1 MTRRGVRAT
10 FGLQSSNL
18 RRSER
23 TLENAFPPYFIRI
36 FNTRQTSSLGATEKL
51 PTARGVSSNGLAM
64 KKIVVFVALLC
75 ASFAF
80 SSVSAQ
86 DAASS
91 SAFTPE
97 VVNRD
102 DTPEYKRFAD
112 EMVQYKTALK
122 KLRSLKDSYQTA
134 SAEQKDKI
142 IAEFTPLIEDTQKR
156 QKELVPLAIT
166 AYRSIDGQ
174 NVELRAF
181 LCSMLH
187 WLVVDRENYE
197 VAYVIA
203 KALFEYPLP
212 GENSDMLYGF
222 AAFAAF
228 CTMNLDDAKAWY
240 KIAKDKGVISKC
252 DPDDKMHLQYNLER
266 VLPEYES
273 LWAKEQEIR
282 QAEAKADNLPRVLL
296 RTSKGDI
303 TLELFKNEAPIA
315 TNNFLSLVKSGFYT
329 DVPFHRVLPFFM
341 AQGGDPT
348 GTGSGGPGYCIKCE
362 CYGDEA
368 RNHFRGSIAMAH
380 AGPNTGGSQFFLDFV
395 PTSFLNKKHTV
406 FGRIVDGMDV
416 LSEIQRID
424 PEQES
429 DVAPDK
435 IIDAKIL
442 RGDPEPFDKLPAR

>member
-1 MTRRGVRAT
+1 MKKLLLFVALVCASLVPSGVRA
-10 FGLQSSNL
+10 QEAESAAP
-18 RRSER
+18 
-23 TLENAFPPYFIRI
+23 AF
-36 FNTRQTSSLGATEKL
+36 A
-51 PTARGVSSNGLAM
+51 PT
-64 KKIVVFVALLC
+64 
-75 ASFAF
+75 
-80 SSVSAQ
+80 Q
-86 DAASS
+86 E
-91 SAFTPE
+91 T
-97 VVNRD
+97 VNRINSS
-102 DTPEYKRFAD
+102 EYKKFAD

-122 KLRSLKDSYQTA
+122 KLRSLKDAYQTA
-134 SAEQKDKI
+134 SAEEKDKI
-142 IAEFTPLIEDTQKR
+142 VAEFTPLVDETTKR
-156 QKELVPLAIT
+156 QKELVPLAID
-166 AYRSIDGQ
+166 AYRSVDGQ

-187 WLVVDRENYE
+187 WLVVERENYE
-197 VAYVIA
+197 TAYVIA
-203 KALFEYPLP
+203 KSIFDYPLP
-212 GENSDMLYGF
+212 EGNGDLLYGY
-222 AAFAAF
+222 AALAAF

-240 KIAKDKGVISKC
+240 KIAKDKGVVSKC

-273 LWAKEQEIR
+273 LWLKEQEIR
-282 QAEAKADNLPRVLL
+282 KAEEAADNLPRVLL

-362 CYGDEA
+362 CYGDNA

-406 FGRIVDGMDV
+406 FGRVIDGMDV
-416 LSEIQRID
+416 LSDIQRID

-435 IIDAKIL
+435 IIEAKIL
-442 RGDPEPFDKLPAR
+442 RGEPEPFDKLPAR